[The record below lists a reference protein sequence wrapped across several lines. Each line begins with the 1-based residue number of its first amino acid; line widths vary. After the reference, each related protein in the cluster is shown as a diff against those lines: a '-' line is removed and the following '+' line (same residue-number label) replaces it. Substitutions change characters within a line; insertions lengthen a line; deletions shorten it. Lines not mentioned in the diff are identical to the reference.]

1 MIHHSSFRTH
11 HSKILIVDDDPTN
24 IAVLTDILSP
34 DYETFAVKSGAAALK
49 WVSSGDP
56 PDLVLLDVRM
66 PEMDG
71 YEVCRL
77 LRSNP
82 LTRDIPVVFV
92 TAADAAESEAR
103 GLALGAVDYITRPF
117 SPAIVKVR
125 VSNHLELSHARK
137 ASEDRYRAIFA
148 GTSDGIVIVDS
159 QGRFLEANDTFC
171 SKSGYTRRELLA
183 MSVPDLDHGA
193 SAERRKTSLELAEHL
208 RDGLFETE
216 HVRKD
221 GSTFPVEVHTRRIEF
236 DGRSATLA
244 VCRDITRRRQAEEE
258 RDRYRLDLEELL
270 ARRTRELRE
279 KGGAPAEM
287 ERDPVE
293 KRRGFLSLVGKSK
306 AMQTLYSRLEV
317 LAELSS
323 TVLITGES
331 GTGKDLAAEALH
343 YGGGRSRQPLVR
355 VACSDLAENLIE
367 TELFG
372 HVRGAFTDARQNRVG
387 RFQEAGKGTLF
398 LDEIGDTPAQ
408 FQQRLLRV
416 LEKRTFERVGSSH
429 PIRMEA
435 RIVAATHRNLPEMV
449 RLGLFREDLLYRLK
463 VVEIHLPPLRDRRED
478 IPLLVDHFLSL
489 FGKEFNKEIRGVSD
503 AALRRLMRHDWPG
516 NVRELRHVLENG
528 CIFCKT
534 GLITEDDLPGELE
547 SGVIRGGL
555 AGADAAGGMEAIRCA
570 LEEAGGNKTR
580 AARLLGVSRRTIYRR
595 LEKQPLDDNPEKV

>member
-1 MIHHSSFRTH
+1 MIH

-34 DYETFAVKSGAAALK
+34 EYETFAVKSGAAALK
-49 WVSSGDP
+49 WVSAGDP
-56 PDLVLLDVRM
+56 PDLMLLDVRM
-66 PEMDG
+66 PDMDG
-71 YEVCRL
+71 YEVCRR
-77 LRSNP
+77 LRGNP

-92 TAADAAESEAR
+92 TAADAAENEAM

-117 SPAIVKVR
+117 SPAIVKAR
-125 VSNHLELSHARK
+125 VSNHLELSYARK

-159 QGRFLEANDTFC
+159 QGRFIEANDAFC
-171 SKSGYTRRELLA
+171 SKTGYTRRELLT
-183 MSVPDLDHGA
+183 MSIPDLDHGE
-193 SAERRKTSLELAEHL
+193 SAEQRKARLELAEPL
-208 RDGLFETE
+208 GDGLFETE

-258 RDRYRLDLEELL
+258 RDRYRLELEKLL

-287 ERDPVE
+287 ERDL
-293 KRRGFLSLVGKSK
+293 KRRRGFLNIVGKSK
-306 AMQTLYSRLEV
+306 AMQMLYSRLEV

-343 YGGGRSRQPLVR
+343 YGGGRSRHPLVR

-367 TELFG
+367 SELFG
-372 HVRGAFTDARQNRVG
+372 HVRGAFTDARQDRIG
-387 RFQEAGKGTLF
+387 RFQEVGKGTLF
-398 LDEIGDTPAQ
+398 LDEIGDIPAQ

-416 LEKRTFERVGSSH
+416 LEKRTFERVGDSR

-435 RIVAATHRNLPEMV
+435 RIVVATHRNLPEMV

-463 VVEIHLPPLRDRRED
+463 VVDIHLPPLRDRRED

-489 FGKEFNKEIRGVSD
+489 FGKEFKKELRGVSD
-503 AALRRLMRHDWPG
+503 AALRRLMTYGWPG
-516 NVRELRHVLENG
+516 NIRELRHILENAG
-528 CIFCKT
+528 IFCKT

-547 SGVIRGGL
+547 SGVISGRL
-555 AGADAAGGMEAIRCA
+555 AGADAAWGMEAIRCA
-570 LEEAGGNKTR
+570 LEEAGGNKAR
-580 AARLLGVSRRTIYRR
+580 AARLLGISRRTIYRR
-595 LEKQPLDDNPEKV
+595 LEKQTSDDDPEKV